1 MDISELVSIHSIGHG
16 LKDVKVEFKKDT
28 ALDVSDVS
36 IKGKQGEILNIPRWI
51 ADVLESEKHVEIQ
64 DVDMLV
70 ELKQAVEKEKMLGQF
85 DLSTLQVQHQ
95 ADPHFYI
102 KMKSYM
108 DGLPEKDYDKVESML
123 NTLLRT
129 RQTKIIRLADTSKL
143 TADISQKLSIEER
156 EFYNNLHDNSSKFSK
171 TIIGNKK

>member
-1 MDISELVSIHSIGHG
+1 MSELIHIHSIGNS
-16 LKDVKVEFKKDT
+16 LKDVKVEFKKDLK
-28 ALDVSDVS
+28 LDTLGIS
-36 IKGKQGEILNIPRWI
+36 IDGKQGEILNIPGWI
-51 ADVLESEKHVEIQ
+51 ADVLESDKYVEIQ

-70 ELKQAVEKEKMLGQF
+70 ELKQSLEKEKMLGQF
-85 DLSTLQVQHQ
+85 DLATLQVQQQ

-108 DGLPEKDYDKVESML
+108 KGLPEKDYDRVESML

-143 TADISQKLSIEER
+143 TAVISQKLSIEER

>member
-1 MDISELVSIHSIGHG
+1 MHSIGNS

-28 ALDVSDVS
+28 ALDVSDIS
-36 IKGKQGEILNIPRWI
+36 IKGKQGEILNIPKWV
-51 ADVLESEKHVEIQ
+51 ANVLESEKYVEIQ

-95 ADPHFYI
+95 ADSHFYI
-102 KMKSYM
+102 TMKSYM
-108 DGLPEKDYDKVESML
+108 NGLPEKDYDKVESML

-129 RQTKIIRLADTSKL
+129 RQTKIIRLADASKL
-143 TADISQKLSIEER
+143 TADISQKLSIEEC

>member
-1 MDISELVSIHSIGHG
+1 MHSIGNS
-16 LKDVKVEFKKDT
+16 LKDVKVEFKKELK
-28 ALDVSDVS
+28 LDVSDIS
-36 IKGKQGEILNIPRWI
+36 IDGKQGEIINIPRWAANI
-51 ADVLESEKHVEIQ
+51 LESEKYIEIQ

-95 ADPHFYI
+95 ADSHFYI

-108 DGLPEKDYDKVESML
+108 NGLPEKDYDKVESML

-129 RQTKIIRLADTSKL
+129 RQTKIIRLADASKL
-143 TADISQKLSIEER
+143 TADISQKLSIEEC

>member
-1 MDISELVSIHSIGHG
+1 MSELIHMHSIGNS
-16 LKDVKVEFKKDT
+16 LNDVKVEFKKDLK
-28 ALDVSDVS
+28 LDTLGIS
-36 IKGKQGEILNIPRWI
+36 IDGKQGEILNIPGWI

-85 DLSTLQVQHQ
+85 DLATLQVQQQ
-95 ADPHFYI
+95 ADPYFYI

-108 DGLPEKDYDKVESML
+108 NRLPEKDYDVVESML

-129 RQTKIIRLADTSKL
+129 RQSKIIRIADASKL
-143 TADISQKLSIEER
+143 TAEISRKLSIEER

-171 TIIGNKK
+171 TIIGGKK

>member
-1 MDISELVSIHSIGHG
+1 MHSIGNS
-16 LKDVKVEFKKDT
+16 LKNVKVEFKKDT
-28 ALDVSDVS
+28 ALDVSDIS
-36 IKGKQGEILNIPRWI
+36 IKGKQGEILNIPKWV
-51 ADVLESEKHVEIQ
+51 ANVLESEKYVEIQ

-95 ADPHFYI
+95 ADSHFYI

-108 DGLPEKDYDKVESML
+108 NGLPEKDYDKVESML

-129 RQTKIIRLADTSKL
+129 RQTKIIRLADASKL

>member
-1 MDISELVSIHSIGHG
+1 MSELIHMHSVGNN
-16 LKDVKVEFKKDT
+16 LNDVKVEFKKELKLDT
-28 ALDVSDVS
+28 SGIS
-36 IKGKQGEILNIPRWI
+36 IDGKQGEILNIPRWI
-51 ADVLESEKHVEIQ
+51 AEILESEKHVEIQ

-85 DLSTLQVQHQ
+85 DLSTLQVQQQ

-108 DGLPEKDYDKVESML
+108 KRLPEKDYDKVESML

-129 RQTKIIRLADTSKL
+129 RQTKIIRLADSSKI
-143 TADISQKLSIEER
+143 TAEISQKLSIEEL
-156 EFYNNLHDNSSKFSK
+156 EFYNNLHDNSSRFSK
-171 TIIGNKK
+171 SIIGNKK

>member
-1 MDISELVSIHSIGHG
+1 MSQLVHIHSIGYN
-16 LKDVKVEFKKDT
+16 LTDVKVEFKKDT
-28 ALDVSDVS
+28 ALNISGVS
-36 IKGKQGEILNIPRWI
+36 IQGKVGEILNINRW
-51 ADVLESEKHVEIQ
+51 AAKVLESENNVEIQ
-64 DVDMLV
+64 DVDMLI
-70 ELKQAVEKEKMLGQF
+70 ELKQALEKEKMLGQF
-85 DLSTLQVQHQ
+85 DLSTLQVQQ
-95 ADPHFYI
+95 KADPHFYI

-108 DGLPEKDYDKVESML
+108 EGLPEKDYDKVESML

-143 TADISQKLSIEER
+143 TAEISQKLSIEER

>member
-1 MDISELVSIHSIGHG
+1 MSELVRIHSIGNG
-16 LKDVKVEFKKDT
+16 LKDVKVEFKKDLK
-28 ALDVSDVS
+28 LDILDIS
-36 IKGKQGEILNIPRWI
+36 IKGKQGEILNIPRWV
-51 ADVLESEKHVEIQ
+51 AEVLESEKHVEIQ

-85 DLSTLQVQHQ
+85 DLSTLQVQQQ

-108 DGLPEKDYDKVESML
+108 KRLPEKDYDKVESML

-129 RQTKIIRLADTSKL
+129 RQTKIIRLADASKI
-143 TADISQKLSIEER
+143 TAEISQKLSIEEL
-156 EFYNNLHDNSSKFSK
+156 EFYNNLHDNSSRFSK
-171 TIIGNKK
+171 SIIGNKK

>member
-1 MDISELVSIHSIGHG
+1 MEISELVHIHSIGYD
-16 LKDVKVEFKKDT
+16 LTDVKVEFKKDT
-28 ALDVSDVS
+28 DLDISGVS
-36 IKGKQGEILNIPRWI
+36 IKGKTGEILNIPRWS
-51 ADVLESEKHVEIQ
+51 AEVLESEKCVEIQ

-85 DLSTLQVQHQ
+85 DLSTLQVQQQ

-108 DGLPEKDYDKVESML
+108 KGLPEKDYDKVQSML

-143 TADISQKLSIEER
+143 TAEISQKLSVEER

-171 TIIGNKK
+171 IILANKK

>member
-1 MDISELVSIHSIGHG
+1 MLELVNIHLIGYN
-16 LKDVKVEFKKDT
+16 LKDVKVEFKKNT
-28 ALDVSDVS
+28 TLDVSGVS
-36 IKGKQGEILNIPRWI
+36 IQGKMGEILNIPRW
-51 ADVLESEKHVEIQ
+51 AAEVLESEKNVEIQ

-85 DLSTLQVQHQ
+85 DLSTLQVQQQ

-108 DGLPEKDYDKVESML
+108 KGLPEKDYDKVESML

-143 TADISQKLSIEER
+143 TAEISQKLSIEER
-156 EFYNNLHDNSSKFSK
+156 KFYNNLHDNSSKFSK
-171 TIIGNKK
+171 TIVGNKK

>member
-1 MDISELVSIHSIGHG
+1 MHSIGNN
-16 LKDVKVEFKKDT
+16 LKNVKVEFKKDT
-28 ALDVSDVS
+28 ALDVSDIS
-36 IKGKQGEILNIPRWI
+36 IKGKQGEILNIPKWV
-51 ADVLESEKHVEIQ
+51 ANVLESEKYVEIQ

-95 ADPHFYI
+95 ADSHFYI

-108 DGLPEKDYDKVESML
+108 NGLPEKDYDKVESML

-129 RQTKIIRLADTSKL
+129 RQTKIIRLADASKL
-143 TADISQKLSIEER
+143 TADISQKLSIEEC

>member
-1 MDISELVSIHSIGHG
+1 MSELIHMHSIGNS
-16 LKDVKVEFKKDT
+16 LKDVKVEFKKELKLDT
-28 ALDVSDVS
+28 SEIS
-36 IKGKQGEILNIPRWI
+36 IDGKQGEILNIPRWI
-51 ADVLESEKHVEIQ
+51 AEILESEKHVEIQ

-85 DLSTLQVQHQ
+85 DLSTLQVQQQ

-108 DGLPEKDYDKVESML
+108 KRLPEKDYDKVESML

-129 RQTKIIRLADTSKL
+129 RQTKIIRLADSSKI
-143 TADISQKLSIEER
+143 TAEISQKLSIEEL
-156 EFYNNLHDNSSKFSK
+156 EFYNNLHDNSSRFSK
-171 TIIGNKK
+171 SIIGNKK

>member
-1 MDISELVSIHSIGHG
+1 MHSIGNS

-28 ALDVSDVS
+28 ALDVSDIS
-36 IKGKQGEILNIPRWI
+36 IKGKQGEILNIPKWV
-51 ADVLESEKHVEIQ
+51 ANVLESEKHVEIQ

-95 ADPHFYI
+95 ADSHFYI

-108 DGLPEKDYDKVESML
+108 NGLPEKDYDKVESML

-129 RQTKIIRLADTSKL
+129 RQTKIIRLADASKL

>member
-1 MDISELVSIHSIGHG
+1 MSELVHMHSIGNS
-16 LKDVKVEFKKDT
+16 LKDVKVEFKKELK
-28 ALDVSDVS
+28 LDVSGIS

-51 ADVLESEKHVEIQ
+51 AEVLESEKYVEIQ
-64 DVDMLV
+64 DVDMLI

-85 DLSTLQVQHQ
+85 DLATLQVQQQ

-108 DGLPEKDYDKVESML
+108 KSLPEKDYDRVESML

-129 RQTKIIRLADTSKL
+129 RQTKIIRLADASKL
-143 TADISQKLSIEER
+143 TAEISQKLSIEER
-156 EFYNNLHDNSSKFSK
+156 KFYNNLHDNSSKFSK
-171 TIIGNKK
+171 SIVGNKK

>member
-1 MDISELVSIHSIGHG
+1 MHSIGYN
-16 LKDVKVEFKKDT
+16 LNDVKVEFKRDT
-28 ALDVSDVS
+28 ALDISDIS
-36 IKGKQGEILNIPRWI
+36 IQGKQGEILNIPRWV
-51 ADVLESEKHVEIQ
+51 AEVLETEKYVEIQ
-64 DVDMLV
+64 DVDMLI

-85 DLSTLQVQHQ
+85 DLATLQVQQQ

-108 DGLPEKDYDKVESML
+108 KRLPEKDYDKVESML

-171 TIIGNKK
+171 TIIGSKK

>member
-1 MDISELVSIHSIGHG
+1 MSELIHMHSIGNN
-16 LKDVKVEFKKDT
+16 LNDVKVEFKKELKLDT
-28 ALDVSDVS
+28 SGIS
-36 IKGKQGEILNIPRWI
+36 IDGKQGEILNIPRWI
-51 ADVLESEKHVEIQ
+51 AEILESEKHVEIQ

-85 DLSTLQVQHQ
+85 DLSTLQVQQQ

-108 DGLPEKDYDKVESML
+108 KRLPEKDYDKVESML

-129 RQTKIIRLADTSKL
+129 RQTKIIRLADASKL
-143 TADISQKLSIEER
+143 TAEISQKLSVEEC
-156 EFYNNLHDNSSKFSK
+156 EFYNNLHANSSKFSK
-171 TIIGNKK
+171 TIVGNKK

>member
-1 MDISELVSIHSIGHG
+1 MSELVRIHSIGNG
-16 LKDVKVEFKKDT
+16 LKDVKVEFKKDLK
-28 ALDVSDVS
+28 LDILDIS
-36 IKGKQGEILNIPRWI
+36 IKGKQGEILNIPRWV
-51 ADVLESEKHVEIQ
+51 AEVLESEKHVEIQ

-85 DLSTLQVQHQ
+85 DLAVLQVQQQ

-108 DGLPEKDYDKVESML
+108 KSLPEKDYDRVESML

-129 RQTKIIRLADTSKL
+129 RQTKIIRLADASKL

-171 TIIGNKK
+171 TIIGNKR

>member
-1 MDISELVSIHSIGHG
+1 MHSIGNS

-28 ALDVSDVS
+28 ALDVSDIS
-36 IKGKQGEILNIPRWI
+36 IKGKQGEILNIPRWV
-51 ADVLESEKHVEIQ
+51 ANVLESEKYVEIQ
-64 DVDMLV
+64 DVDMLI

-85 DLSTLQVQHQ
+85 DLATLQVQHQ
-95 ADPHFYI
+95 FDPHFYI

-108 DGLPEKDYDKVESML
+108 NRLPEKDYDKVESML

-129 RQTKIIRLADTSKL
+129 RQTKIIRLADASKL

-156 EFYNNLHDNSSKFSK
+156 EFYNNLHDNSSSFLKQ
-171 TIIGNKK
+171 

>member
-1 MDISELVSIHSIGHG
+1 MSQLVHIHSIGYN
-16 LKDVKVEFKKDT
+16 LTDVKVEFKKDT
-28 ALDVSDVS
+28 ALDISGVS
-36 IKGKQGEILNIPRWI
+36 IQGKAGEILNIPRWS
-51 ADVLESEKHVEIQ
+51 AEVLESENYVEIQ

-85 DLSTLQVQHQ
+85 DLSTLQVQQ
-95 ADPHFYI
+95 QTDPHFYI

-108 DGLPEKDYDKVESML
+108 KRLPEKDYDVVESML

-129 RQTKIIRLADTSKL
+129 RQTKIIRLADASKL
-143 TADISQKLSIEER
+143 TAEISQKLSIEER

-171 TIIGNKK
+171 TIIGGKK

>member
-1 MDISELVSIHSIGHG
+1 MHSIGNS
-16 LKDVKVEFKKDT
+16 LKNVKVEFKKDT
-28 ALDVSDVS
+28 ALDVSDIS
-36 IKGKQGEILNIPRWI
+36 IKGKQGEILNIPRWV
-51 ADVLESEKHVEIQ
+51 ADVLESEKYVEIQ

-95 ADPHFYI
+95 ADSHFYI

-108 DGLPEKDYDKVESML
+108 NGFPEKDYDKVESML

-129 RQTKIIRLADTSKL
+129 RQTKIIRLADASKL

>member
-1 MDISELVSIHSIGHG
+1 MHSIGNS

-28 ALDVSDVS
+28 ALDVSDIS
-36 IKGKQGEILNIPRWI
+36 IKGKQGEILNIPRWV
-51 ADVLESEKHVEIQ
+51 ANVLESEKHVEIQ

-95 ADPHFYI
+95 ADSHFYI

-108 DGLPEKDYDKVESML
+108 NGLPEKDYDKVESML
-123 NTLLRT
+123 NTILRT
-129 RQTKIIRLADTSKL
+129 RQTKIIRLADASKL
-143 TADISQKLSIEER
+143 TADISQKLSIEEC